1 MHPAMHVATPRR
13 TVLRA
18 PRPATAA
25 WLGLTYCL
33 FLLLV
38 LG

>member
-1 MHPAMHVATPRR
+1 MDTP
-13 TVLRA
+13 TLDTD
-18 PRPATAA
+18 PATAPWA

-38 LG
+38 VG